1 MKSENLYTDEDIIK
15 YLSDKTGFEWHIGS
29 SPDAEPAENPSYQY
43 FHCVPRD
50 GIILKTLVSRKS
62 RECSSVEFE
71 TTNDAIDVILRALF
85 GFENH
90 PSDDDYARLSEEKE
104 KLLTELG
111 EKIRRINS
119 LEKISNGAIATRD
132 YTVNVLQDTIL
143 KAIKQS

>member
-15 YLSDKTGFEWHIGS
+15 YLSDKTGLEWRVGA
-29 SPDAEPAENPSYQY
+29 SPNTKTTENPSCQY

-50 GIILKTLVSRKS
+50 GVILKTIVHRKN
-62 RECSSVEFE
+62 RKCGAVEFE

-90 PSDDDYARLSEEKE
+90 QSDDDYARLSEEKA

>member
-29 SPDAEPAENPSYQY
+29 SPYAEPVENPSYSY
-43 FHCVPRD
+43 FYCSPCENV
-50 GIILKTLVSRKS
+50 ILKTIVCRKD
-62 RECSSVEFE
+62 RKCSSVEFD
-71 TTNDAIDVILRALF
+71 TTDDAIDVILRALF